1 MNGQIHIRVNK
12 AREHDTTYDYCHQD
26 RDLLSSP
33 K

>member
-12 AREHDTTYDYCHQD
+12 VREHDTTYDYSYQE
-26 RDLLSSP
+26 RDLLSST